1 MKQIVYDTTKVNIP
15 NLFRDWKTTRGYIY
29 IEGEREKEREGGHGN
44 FMDIE
49 KISKKYH
56 LEIPGVNWKRNGISK
71 IDQKNILLNF
81 HTKCLHF
88 WF

>member
-15 NLFRDWKTTRGYIY
+15 YIY
-29 IEGEREKEREGGHGN
+29 REREREKEREGGHGN

-56 LEIPGVNWKRNGISK
+56 LEIPGVN
-71 IDQKNILLNF
+71 
-81 HTKCLHF
+81 
-88 WF
+88 